1 MNSGIT
7 SFILAF
13 ALSGDSE
20 TVSSS
25 VNLSQIPGFGWL
37 LAHHPIAEISEFLL
51 LFRLSPFVS
60 GPGTVSSSVNLSQTP
75 GFGWSTAHQPKTGIS
90 ESLPC
95 PGLAHS
101 GQPDHCTKSNEL
113 ESTSGSGGGQR

>member
-1 MNSGIT
+1 SG
-7 SFILAF
+7 
-13 ALSGDSE
+13 GWE

-51 LFRLSPFVS
+51 LFRLSPFGS

-75 GFGWSTAHQPKTGIS
+75 GFGWSTAHQT
-90 ESLPC
+90 
-95 PGLAHS
+95 
-101 GQPDHCTKSNEL
+101 
-113 ESTSGSGGGQR
+113 